1 MPQAGPSASRGRRTP
16 GAKGW
21 RLAIEA
27 DGEQVMSTTGN
38 PRISARQA
46 QRAAAGPGRRPVQ
59 LELFGAQP
67 ALVPVPNAPRFDLL
81 RRLNRL
87 TGGRLRSLELTDNR
101 RTILSVRSDR
111 VINRAPLE
119 LRIHRSFTE
128 APEEVLAAVATFVE
142 SKRGSDR
149 AREALAV
156 IREHFS
162 AHRAT
167 ARKRRLRIIPEG
179 TTLDLRELRDD
190 LNGRYFEGRLAV
202 DISWGK
208 AAMVGAQSCRRH
220 RTSSLQLGSYSYE
233 DKLIRIHRVLDD
245 PRVPRYVVEAV
256 VHHELLHA
264 DMPPEVR
271 GGKRLFHTPE
281 FRRRERLYRNLGR
294 AERWIGEHL
303 AELLRARQ
311 ALKPRKR

>member
-1 MPQAGPSASRGRRTP
+1 M
-16 GAKGW
+16 
-21 RLAIEA
+21 
-27 DGEQVMSTTGN
+27 
-38 PRISARQA
+38 
-46 QRAAAGPGRRPVQ
+46 Q

-67 ALVPVPNAPRFDLL
+67 APAGGGALRPALVPVPSAPRFDLL

-87 TGGRLRSLELTDNR
+87 TGGRLRSLELTDNQ
-101 RTILSVRSDR
+101 RTILTVRTGR
-111 VINRAPLE
+111 VTNRAPLE

-128 APEEVLAAVATFVE
+128 APEEVLAAVATYVE

-167 ARKRRLRIIPEG
+167 ARKRRLRLVPLG
-179 TTLDLRELRDD
+179 ATLDLREVRDD
-190 LNGRYFEGRLAV
+190 LNERYFEGRLEA

-208 AAMVGAQSCRRH
+208 AAVGGASCRRR

-303 AELLRARQ
+303 TELLQARQ
-311 ALKPRKR
+311 ALTPPKKPRKR